1 MLIKNK
7 KPKKQKIQKE
17 LNKLRKQKIPKDSSE
32 FKKQKNLFM
41 FKKKKAPKEATSEKV
56 QQDSTK
62 KKRMISIRT
71 RFVTAILLISIIPL
85 IAVSLFI
92 QNNNSGI
99 LIEKE
104 QNAMEDLAVSK
115 SLSIEQWFN
124 TQISEMQVAAAS
136 DVMKTMD
143 AERVLPYINMLENR
157 SDVFDTMF
165 VIDKEGT
172 VLAHTLKNSV
182 GADYSNQSYVSAVFG
197 GKSAF
202 SEVITLE
209 NTGKRAVVA
218 ATPIFNDKGL
228 IVGILAGA
236 ANLEALVGTYLAED
250 ENSSNLITL
259 IDEQGIIQ
267 EHPSKD
273 LVGTKFEEADLGE
286 LSAFLEKST
295 QESGISTFDYKDEEY
310 IITYTPINSV
320 GYGLAI
326 YTPSKDVLSDSK
338 ELRDATIIMILIAA
352 IAIIIITFIIVRS
365 ITKPILV
372 LSSKMERIA
381 TGDLTT
387 KIIKTKRRDEIGQLS
402 NNFNLMIDNIKHL
415 VSEIKKAS
423 DKVLS
428 SSEEL
433 SASSDETV
441 QATEQIS
448 ASIQTIASN
457 TETQVSFTDNAKNVV
472 VNISDG
478 ISAIADNIQRTN
490 ELSSQAV
497 DASSSGSE
505 VIGNTINYMKTVE
518 EKTNAASNTING
530 LGKKSTEINDIV
542 SVITEIANQTNLLAL
557 NAAIEA
563 ARAGEYGRGFAVVAD
578 EVRKLAEQS
587 SRASAQISDLI
598 KDIQKEITLSI
609 QAMEDGNSAVND
621 GKELVVRAGSEFEN
635 IAKAVD
641 KVSIHMKEILD
652 ESQHIKNSSE
662 KMVDE
667 IDHISKISIEAS
679 RNTQEIASASEQQ
692 NSSMEE
698 IAASA
703 DNLATMAENL
713 KQAAQAFKM

>member
-1 MLIKNK
+1 MLRKYN
-7 KPKKQKIQKE
+7 KPKKQKAEVDQI
-17 LNKLRKQKIPKDSSE
+17 KQKKQKVQKGKGPTKLKKQKTPKDSS
-32 FKKQKNLFM
+32 KHG
-41 FKKKKAPKEATSEKV
+41 
-56 QQDSTK
+56 
-62 KKRMISIRT
+62 RIISIRT
-71 RFVTAILLISIIPL
+71 RIISVILLISIIPL
-85 IAVSLFI
+85 IAVASFI

-104 QNAMEDLAVSK
+104 QNAMQELAVSK
-115 SLSIEQWFN
+115 AQSIEQWFN
-124 TQISEMQVAAAS
+124 SQLSEMQVAAAS

-143 AERVLPYINMLENR
+143 AERILPYINMLENR
-157 SDVFDTMF
+157 SDEFETMF

-172 VLAHTLKNSV
+172 VLAHTLKGGI
-182 GADYSNQSYVSAVFG
+182 GADYSEQSYVPSVFG
-197 GKSAF
+197 GKSVF
-202 SEVITLE
+202 SEVLTSDE
-209 NTGKRAVVA
+209 TGNRVVIA
-218 ATPIFNDKGL
+218 ATPIINDKGL

-236 ANLEALVGTYLAED
+236 ANLEELIGTYLTED
-250 ENSSNLITL
+250 GESSNLITL
-259 IDEQGIIQ
+259 IDGQGIIQ

-273 LVGTKFEEADLGE
+273 LVGSKFEGANIGA
-286 LSAFLEKST
+286 LSTFLEKSIKK
-295 QESGISTFDYKDEEY
+295 SGISTFNYQNEEY

-320 GYGLAI
+320 GYGLSI
-326 YTPSKDVLSDSK
+326 YTPSNDVLSDSIA
-338 ELRDATIIMILIAA
+338 LRDTTILMIIIAA
-352 IAIIIITFIIVRS
+352 VVIILVTFIIVRS

-387 KIIKTKRRDEIGQLS
+387 TIIKTKRRDEIGQLS

-423 DKVLS
+423 DNVLS

-441 QATEQIS
+441 QATEQIA

-457 TETQVSFTDNAKNVV
+457 TETQVSFTDNAKTVV
-472 VNISDG
+472 ANISNG
-478 ISAIADNIQRTN
+478 ISTIAANIQRTN

-497 DASSSGSE
+497 DASGSGSE
-505 VIGNTINYMKTVE
+505 VIGSTINYMKTVE
-518 EKTNAASNTING
+518 EKTNAASVTING
-530 LGKKSTEINDIV
+530 LGKKSSEINDII

-563 ARAGEYGRGFAVVAD
+563 ARAGDYGRGFAVVAD

-587 SRASAQISDLI
+587 SKASGQISELI
-598 KDIQKEITLSI
+598 KDIQNEITLSI
-609 QAMEDGNSAVND
+609 QAMSEGNSAVND
-621 GKELVVRAGSEFEN
+621 GKELVMRAGSEFEN
-635 IAKAVD
+635 IAQAVD
-641 KVSIHMKEILD
+641 TVSIHMKEILD
-652 ESQHIKNSSE
+652 ESRYIKNSSE

-667 IDHISKISIEAS
+667 IEHISKISIEAS

-698 IAASA
+698 IAVSA

-713 KQAAQAFKM
+713 RSAAQAFKM